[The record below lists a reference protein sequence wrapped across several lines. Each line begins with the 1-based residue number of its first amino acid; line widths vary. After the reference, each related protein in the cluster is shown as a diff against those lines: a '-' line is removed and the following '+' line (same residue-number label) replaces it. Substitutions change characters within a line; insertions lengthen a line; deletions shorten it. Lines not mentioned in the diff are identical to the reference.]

1 MPIKKVEPGVKSPA
15 TTINSIF
22 NNRGKVNKNL
32 GNIIIVHINKI
43 TDDNPHIVSKKS
55 KENYEGDYYEIDTST
70 NGLLDDVKTRRS
82 NSRYSEHGDEFLDG
96 RRTTKPNDGLA
107 NRKIRAEDSD
117 NGTGHTENDGDV
129 DLRGKGNRK
138 SRNTRLNHDENFD
151 DVNDAFEQAIKV
163 LQKIKGIDVSSEL
176 VEEIGK
182 AQRNIDR
189 LFLRLKI

>member
-1 MPIKKVEPGVKSPA
+1 M
-15 TTINSIF
+15 
-22 NNRGKVNKNL
+22 
-32 GNIIIVHINKI
+32 
-43 TDDNPHIVSKKS
+43 
-55 KENYEGDYYEIDTST
+55 
-70 NGLLDDVKTRRS
+70 LDDVKTRRS
-82 NSRYSEHGDEFLDG
+82 NSRYSEHGDEFLDR

-107 NRKIRAEDSD
+107 NQKIRAEDSD